1 MRILLADDS
10 SVNQEVALGQLQK
23 LGYAADV
30 VNNGLEVLEAIQFLR
45 YDVILM
51 DCQMPE
57 LTGNEATKRIREQ
70 EQQCDDKV
78 APVYIIA
85 MTAGT
90 VDGDRE
96 ACRAA
101 GMNGYL
107 TKPVMLADLRAALEE
122 AAAGVTGV
130 AVQDSPV
137 ADPEGQ
143 EFGIESENVPVD
155 LQRLTE
161 LTRGKPEKLRGL
173 IDRYLRETGEM
184 MESLGA
190 AVEAASAADIRRWAH
205 KLGGTSATCGM
216 TALLPPLRELEKRS
230 QAGDIS
236 LSATLFGEVIVRLSQ
251 TQEFLKQHLE
261 TVAAG

>member
-70 EQQCDDKV
+70 ERQTGDGV
-78 APVYIIA
+78 PPVYIIA
-85 MTAGT
+85 MTAST
-90 VDGDRE
+90 IDGDRE
-96 ACRAA
+96 ACQAA

-122 AAAGVTGV
+122 AAAGVQGV
-130 AVQDSPV
+130 PDRAFPV
-137 ADPEGQ
+137 A
-143 EFGIESENVPVD
+143 ESERQSVELDSEHAPVD
-155 LQRLTE
+155 LRRLTE
-161 LTRGKPEKLRGL
+161 LTGGKPEKLRGL
-173 IDRYLRETGEM
+173 IDRYTREAGEM
-184 MESLGA
+184 MESLGS
-190 AVEAASAADIRRWAH
+190 AVEAGSSEEIRRWAH

-216 TALLPPLRELEKRS
+216 IALVPPLRELEKLS

-261 TVAAG
+261 K

>member
-57 LTGNEATKRIREQ
+57 LTGNEAARRIREQ
-70 EQQCDDKV
+70 EQQSSDGV

-85 MTAGT
+85 MTAST

-96 ACRAA
+96 ACKAA

-107 TKPVMLADLRAALEE
+107 TKPVMVADLRAALED
-122 AAAGVTGV
+122 AAASVSGV
-130 AVQDSPV
+130 AVTDVSQTVRQPAEV
-137 ADPEGQ
+137 HPEHA
-143 EFGIESENVPVD
+143 PVD

-161 LTRGKPEKLRGL
+161 LTGGKPEKLRGL
-173 IDRYLRETGEM
+173 IDKYGREASEM
-184 MESLGA
+184 MNSLGS
-190 AVEAASAADIRRWAH
+190 AVEAGSAAEIRRWAH

-216 TALLPPLRELEKRS
+216 KALVPPLQELEKLS
-230 QAGDIS
+230 QAGDVS
-236 LSATLFGEVIVRLSQ
+236 LSATLFGEVMVRLSQ
-251 TQEFLKQHLE
+251 TQQFLKQHLE